1 MTYVRGI
8 VEGVAAT
15 PSVAYLGGVRFIETS
30 IFTEDI
36 ERELPLEEYGQLQ
49 LALLLRPTQGDL
61 IRGSGGLR
69 KLRWRRPGM
78 GKRGGLRVIYFWEAM
93 SETFYMLTMYRKND
107 QEDLTPRQRAALRQL
122 VKEEFE

>member
-1 MTYVRGI
+1 MFSLPNV
-8 VEGVAAT
+8 GVAVT
-15 PSVAYLGGVRFIETS
+15 PPLAYLIGVKFIETP

-36 ERELPLEEYGQLQ
+36 ERELSLEEYRQLQ
-49 LALLLRPTQGDL
+49 LALLFRPTQGDR

-78 GKRGGLRVIYFWEAM
+78 GKRGGLRAVYFWDAV
-93 SETFYMLTMYRKND
+93 SETFYMLTLYRKNT
-107 QEDLTPRQRAALRQL
+107 QEDLTPRQRAILRRL